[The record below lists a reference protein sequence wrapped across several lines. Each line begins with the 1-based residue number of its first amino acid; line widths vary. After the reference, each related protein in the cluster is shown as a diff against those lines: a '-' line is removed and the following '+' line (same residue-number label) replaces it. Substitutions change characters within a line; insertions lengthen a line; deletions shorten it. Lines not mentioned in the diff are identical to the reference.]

1 MKINKNDII
10 ETLKD
15 GGKLL
20 GVLALRIYGD
30 SLNQAGE
37 QAFSEAIELGIEN
50 TVASLYGAK
59 VSDKETIRVVCEHW
73 GISYQEAEERLVWE
87 KQQAT
92 IRSLRQYLKLQGYS
106 SLDIKNYMTESKA
119 LMRIRH
125 EKDLWNLK
133 DAPKKLFK
141 ALQNNN

>member
-20 GVLALRIYGD
+20 GALALRIYGD
-30 SLNQAGE
+30 SLNRAGE

-50 TVASLYGAK
+50 TVAALYGAK

-73 GISYQEAEERLVWE
+73 GISYQDAEDRLVWE

-119 LMRIRH
+119 SMRIRH
-125 EKDLWNLK
+125 RKKNLWNLK
-133 DAPKKLFK
+133 DASRKTV
-141 ALQNNN
+141 QGITEQ